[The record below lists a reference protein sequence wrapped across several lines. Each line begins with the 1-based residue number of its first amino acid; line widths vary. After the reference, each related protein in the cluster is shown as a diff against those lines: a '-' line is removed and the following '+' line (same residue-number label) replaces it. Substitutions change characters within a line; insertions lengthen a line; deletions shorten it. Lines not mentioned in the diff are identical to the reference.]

1 MANKTLSKAHRPE
14 FHFTISQVAQMLNVS
29 SSTLRLWERAG
40 LIKPVRTPSGY
51 RLFRL
56 EDIERLKQV
65 HQLRTAEN
73 LNAGAIRRL
82 FGSVDQAVRN
92 DGSTIQEN
100 STESTQSIG
109 VRLRRLRKQRGLKL
123 AEAAAQSELSA
134 SFLSCL
140 ERGQANASIATLQ
153 KLSALYDTNVLGFF
167 GKSKKVR
174 KLIRPK
180 QRRKLS
186 NEPGLMIELL
196 AEGETQMEPHLFRI
210 APGMSS
216 GGSYHH
222 QGEEFVYVVQGTCEF
237 WLDEI
242 DRFRL
247 QPGDSLYFSSHQ
259 THRWKNIG
267 DEEAIL
273 LWVNT
278 PPTF

>member
-1 MANKTLSKAHRPE
+1 MDSKLLAKPRTE
-14 FHFTISQVAQMLNVS
+14 FHFTISQVAKMLNVS

-40 LIKPVRTPSGY
+40 LTKPTRTSGGY
-51 RLFRL
+51 RVFRL

-65 HQLRTAEN
+65 HRLRTAEN
-73 LNAGAIRRL
+73 LNAAAILRV
-82 FGSVDQAVRN
+82 FGSVDWVIRN
-92 DGSTIQEN
+92 GKGEVP
-100 STESTQSIG
+100 EKPVGATQSIAG
-109 VRLRRLRKQRGLKL
+109 RLRKLRQQRGLKL
-123 AEAAAQSELSA
+123 AEAATQVGLSA

-140 ERGQANASIATLQ
+140 ERGQANASVATLQ

-167 GKSKKVR
+167 AKSKKTR
-174 KLIRPK
+174 KLLRPQ
-180 QRRKLS
+180 QRKKLS
-186 NEPGLMIELL
+186 NEPGLTIELL

-222 QGEEFVYVVQGTCEF
+222 EGEEFIYVVQGSCEF
-237 WLDEI
+237 WLDEV

-247 QPGDSLYFSSHQ
+247 QSGDSLYFSSHQ
-259 THRWKNIG
+259 THRWKNVG
-267 DEEAIL
+267 SQEAIL

>member
-1 MANKTLSKAHRPE
+1 MPSKLPVKGPRPE

-40 LIKPVRTPSGY
+40 LTKPARTSSGY

-82 FGSVDQAVRN
+82 FGSVDRAAQGGQSAHPGSAV
-92 DGSTIQEN
+92 EA
-100 STESTQSIG
+100 TQSIAG
-109 VRLRRLRKQRGLKL
+109 RLRKLRKQRGLKL
-123 AEAAAQSELSA
+123 AEAASQAGLSG
-134 SFLSCL
+134 SFLSSL

-167 GKSKKVR
+167 AKSKKVR

-180 QRRKLS
+180 ERKKLS

-196 AEGETQMEPHLFRI
+196 ADGETQMEPHMFRI

-222 QGEEFVYVVQGTCEF
+222 DGEEFVFVVQGTCEF
-237 WLDEI
+237 WLDEV

-247 QPGDSLYFSSHQ
+247 HPGDSLYFSSHQ

-267 DEEAIL
+267 HEEAIL
-273 LWVNT
+273 LWINT